1 MNRLPI
7 YRISTI
13 FWLML
18 ASAILEVAIWWR
30 L

>member
-13 FWLML
+13 AWLML
-18 ASAILEVAIWWR
+18 ASVLLEGMIWWR

>member
-13 FWLML
+13 VWLML
-18 ASAILEVAIWWR
+18 ASAILEGMIWWR